1 MTLLKVRQ
9 VALLRRSPANLASL
23 LKPRLHIPDQIP
35 FRLVAKVQARHTEQ
49 AELACGTF
57 SHSAASRGV
66 RTPLKSSRARPPAST
81 PDTSSPC
88 HPPVADRPA
97 PPG

>member
-9 VALLRRSPANLASL
+9 VALLRRSPANLAPL

-49 AELACGTF
+49 AELAWRHLEPLGGLLW
-57 SHSAASRGV
+57 SQNPAQVLSRL
-66 RTPLKSSRARPPAST
+66 PSRVNA
-81 PDTSSPC
+81 
-88 HPPVADRPA
+88 
-97 PPG
+97 